1 MTKRELIEQLQ
12 QARRQARGL
21 EETFIRLLEAAEK
34 PENDTEEW
42 IDQEKPG
49 GLGPRR
55 HCAAV
60 RRRMTEGKPGAARIG
75 RRYLLSPAAYAEE
88 RGYIGQAQLARCVP
102 ALTESEED
110 AAYKALVASIE
121 SE

>member
-1 MTKRELIEQLQ
+1 LTKREFIEQLRG
-12 QARRQARGL
+12 ARRQAREL
-21 EETFIRLLEAAEK
+21 EQTFDRLLEAAET
-34 PENDTEEW
+34 PGNDTEEW

-60 RRRMTEGKPGAARIG
+60 RRRLAENKPGAAKIG
-75 RRYLLSPAAYAEE
+75 RRFLLSPAAYAEE
-88 RGYIGQAQLARCVP
+88 RGFMGQAQLARCVP
-102 ALTESEED
+102 ALSETEED
-110 AAYKALVASIE
+110 AAYKALVASVE